1 MDAPQALQVVA
12 PAARHQL
19 PRLSLAAALVL
30 LQVGVL
36 LLRPWPLALA
46 VDHALQPDA
55 TSLVLPVLG
64 PVGGAGLLALAAG
77 ATLLLSLLL
86 GLLDLVLDRAAEG
99 AAERIGA
106 DLRARM
112 FRHAL
117 SRSLRWHDRVRSGEL
132 VSRMTTDVGR
142 LLDAV
147 VATTTSLVPD
157 TVMVVAVVVLLA
169 HLDPTLAVVALSVIP
184 LLAVLAV
191 EQRSRVRD
199 AQLAAR
205 TSSGRLVSTTNDLLR
220 NIRAVQA
227 FGRYDRAEQAYGRRN
242 RRLLCD
248 GLTAVGVE
256 ARWAPVGDLVLAL
269 GTAQVLVFGGAHVL
283 SGSLSIGALL
293 AVLAYLRDLYS
304 PVRSLAR
311 LSGVLAKAS
320 ASASRVQVVLDC
332 GEAVEDSPM
341 ACPAPP
347 LTSGVRLEAVTFGYD
362 ADRPCLREV
371 DLEVRAGETVCVWG
385 PSGIG
390 KSTLTYLLLRLYD
403 VQAGRVLV
411 DGVDVRD
418 CTVASL
424 RDRFSYV
431 PQDPWLLDATL
442 AENIAFGNPAATRA
456 DVVRAARLAHV
467 EEFVDRLPDGY
478 DTVLGE
484 AAVRLSGGQR
494 RRVALAR
501 ALVRPAPMLLLDEP
515 TASLDP
521 TSAESVVRAVRSA
534 TAARTALVITHDP
547 RLAAVADRVVHLG
560 DPTTSDPDQ
569 TQPLSLSLGRR

>member
-1 MDAPQALQVVA
+1 MDALRTVA
-12 PAARHQL
+12 PTARRQL
-19 PRLSLAAALVL
+19 PRLSLAAGLVL

-46 VDHALQPDA
+46 VDHALQSGA
-55 TSLVLPVLG
+55 TPLVLPVLG
-64 PVGGAGLLALAAG
+64 PVGGAALLALAAG
-77 ATLLLSLLL
+77 ASVLLTLLL
-86 GLLDLVLDRAAEG
+86 GLLDLVLDRSAEG

-106 DLRARM
+106 DLRAQM

-169 HLDPTLAVVALSVIP
+169 HLDPALALVALSVIP
-184 LLAVLAV
+184 LLAVLAL
-191 EQRSRVRD
+191 EQRRRVRD

-220 NIRAVQA
+220 NVRAIQA
-227 FGRYDRAEQAYGRRN
+227 FGRFDRAEEAYAGRN
-242 RRLLCD
+242 RRLLRD
-248 GLTAVGVE
+248 GLRAVGVE

-269 GTAQVLVFGGAHVL
+269 GTAQVLVVGGAHVL
-283 SGSLSIGALL
+283 AGSLSIGSLL
-293 AVLAYLRDLYS
+293 AVMAYLRDLYS

-320 ASASRVQVVLDC
+320 ASAGRVQEVLDC
-332 GEAVEDSPM
+332 HEAVEEAAS
-341 ACPAPP
+341 ARPAPP
-347 LTSGVRLEAVTFGYD
+347 LTAGVRLEAVTFGYD
-362 ADRPCLREV
+362 AQRPCLREV
-371 DLEVRAGETVCVWG
+371 DLEVRTGETVCVWG
-385 PSGIG
+385 ASGIG

-418 CTVASL
+418 CTVESL

-442 AENIAFGNPAATRA
+442 AENIAFGSADATRA
-456 DVVRAARLAHV
+456 DVQRAARLAHV
-467 EEFVDRLPDGY
+467 DDFARQLPDGY

-521 TSAESVVRAVRSA
+521 ASADSVVRAVRSA
-534 TAARTALVITHDP
+534 TAARTALVVTHDP
-547 RLAAVADRVVHLG
+547 RLAAVADRIVHLG
-560 DPTTSDPDQ
+560 DPTTADPDQ